1 MMSNRSLRQERAM
14 WTAEQRTRHKVR
26 VPRELK
32 GYPTDV
38 SDQEWK
44 LIEPLL
50 PGVARTG
57 RPRTI
62 DLRRVINALRY
73 LVRSGCEWRML
84 PNDVPPYQTV
94 YYWFRR
100 LIRRFLFRTI
110 HDLALMLDRMCEQ
123 REVVPSAGIVDSQSV
138 KAPGA
143 RERGYDAH
151 KKISGR
157 KRHIAVDTNGWLL
170 AVNLTPADV
179 ADSIG
184 AQLVLDALVKRWPWV
199 KHLFGNAA
207 YDRRTLLDKA
217 AYLDFTVEVVRG
229 LQGQDGFQVQPR
241 RWVVERTFAWLMRY
255 RRLVRDYEHR
265 LDVTEAMIYVA
276 LGSTLLHRMGFR

>member
-1 MMSNRSLRQERAM
+1 M
-14 WTAEQRTRHKVR
+14 WTTEQRTRHKVR
-26 VPRELK
+26 VPNERK

-44 LIEPLL
+44 LIEPLM
-50 PGVARTG
+50 PGVAHTG
-57 RPRTI
+57 RPRKI

-84 PNDVPPYQTV
+84 PNDFPPYQTV

-123 REVVPSAGIVDSQSV
+123 REVVPSAGIVDSQFV

-151 KKISGR
+151 KKINGR
-157 KRHIAVDTNGWLL
+157 KRHIAVDTDGRLL
-170 AVNLTPADV
+170 AVNLTSADV
-179 ADSIG
+179 ADSTG

-199 KHLFGNAA
+199 KHLFGDAA

-217 AYLDFTVEVVRG
+217 AYLDFTIEVVRG
-229 LQGQDGFQVQPR
+229 LQGQDGLQAQPR

-255 RRLVRDYEHR
+255 RRLVRDYEQR
-265 LDVTEAMIYVA
+265 LDVSEAMIYVA
-276 LGSTLLHRMGFR
+276 LGSTLFHRMSFR